1 MFTFKSLIVSSVVA
15 FVFSM
20 TTSQIQAQQ
29 NGYLGFRVTNNAN
42 KHGLNITSFI
52 PNTPAHRFANENP
65 PQLVKGD
72 VMLTLNGRKLWS
84 VKDVFRVTDNMQ
96 QGDPPAKLE
105 LMIPNSGARY
115 HVYIYPAYLSNQ
127 PCEIQATTSSDQYN
141 KGRPG
146 ASNDNSGNGDRPS
159 TLGRPE

>member
-1 MFTFKSLIVSSVVA
+1 MISCRNVLTLIIFVSVISLTATKS
-15 FVFSM
+15 
-20 TTSQIQAQQ
+20 QAQQ
-29 NGYLGFRVTNNAN
+29 NGYLGFRVTNFAN
-42 KHGLNITSFI
+42 KHGLKISSFI

-65 PQLVKGD
+65 PQLAKGD

-127 PCEIQATTSSDQYN
+127 PCEMKATTSSDQYN

-146 ASNDNSGNGDRPS
+146 ASNNNIEEVDRPS